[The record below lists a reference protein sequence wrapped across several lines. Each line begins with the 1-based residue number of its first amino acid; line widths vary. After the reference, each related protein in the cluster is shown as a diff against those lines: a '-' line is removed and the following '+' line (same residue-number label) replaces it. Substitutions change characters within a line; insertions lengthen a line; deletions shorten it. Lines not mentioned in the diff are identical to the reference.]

1 MEIEM
6 ITPETIQFAE
16 ISYNELSTYY
26 ARDFLKPFEKLGE
39 VDFKNGMYLN
49 FNIQERENNR
59 KINPLLKIAIPEN
72 AQEIV
77 DMCNEAYEGTY
88 PYREMLDIEAV
99 REKINGLEYHWFLF
113 KDTKD
118 NTMGCF
124 KFHLNFEERKGYL
137 GGFTV
142 KKKYQGSVDVVKAMI
157 GMMIGMI
164 NKYKEEIMMWYCENR
179 TAHSKTQFMVLLC
192 GLRPVAFYP
201 NKDVFFNNVESDLME
216 ILYDERV
223 LRNYR
228 TNQTPEII
236 PEVKDCFDYSNDRY
250 ELGLAKIVSPDIK
263 MNLYKVLCIKKKIIK
278 EVVKDKYGYE
288 EVKISLKD
296 SDSYFKF
303 LYTPTVKNFEK
314 TIYKIKNI
322 EELFVLVQ
330 EFKNYAKELNIRYY
344 EVFVSAYEPEHQ
356 KIFLESKLSP
366 RGYVPSWKYNQE
378 KDIFED
384 YILFN
389 HYEGEIDR
397 NIQLIPEGEEL
408 IRCLNLR

>member
-1 MEIEM
+1 MEM

-16 ISYNELSTYY
+16 ISYNELSTFY
-26 ARDFLKPFEKLGE
+26 ARDFLKTFEKLGE

-59 KINPLLKIAIPEN
+59 KINPILKIAIPEN

-77 DMCNEAYEGTY
+77 DICNEAYDGTY
-88 PYREMLDIEAV
+88 PYREMIDVEAV
-99 REKINGLEYHWFLF
+99 REKIKGPEYHWFLF
-113 KDTKD
+113 KDTND

-124 KFHLNFEERKGYL
+124 KFYLNFKERKGYL

-142 KKKYQGSVDVVKAMI
+142 KKKYLGFVDVVKAMI

-164 NKYKEEIMMWYCENR
+164 SKYKEDIMMWYCENR

-201 NKDVFFNNVESDLME
+201 NKDVFFNKVESDLME

-236 PEVKDCFDYSNDRY
+236 PEIKDCFDYSNDRY

-263 MNLYKVLCIKKKIIK
+263 LNASKISFIKKKIIT
-278 EVVKDKYGYE
+278 EVIRDKYGYE
-288 EVKISLKD
+288 EVKISIKG
-296 SDSYFKF
+296 SDSYIKF
-303 LYTPTVKNFEK
+303 LYTPTVNNFEK
-314 TIYKIKNI
+314 TTYEINNL
-322 EELFVLVQ
+322 EELFSLVQ
-330 EFKNYAKELNIRYY
+330 EFKSYAKKLNIRYF

-356 KIFLESKLSP
+356 KIFLDSKLCP
-366 RGYVPSWKYNQE
+366 RGYVPCWKYNQ
-378 KDIFED
+378 KKNNFED

-389 HYEGEIDR
+389 YYEGEIDE

-408 IRCLNLR
+408 IRCLNFR

>member
-1 MEIEM
+1 METRM
-6 ITPETIQFAE
+6 ITPETLQFAE

-26 ARDFLKPFEKLGE
+26 ARDFLKPFEKLVE
-39 VDFKNGMYLN
+39 IDFKNGMYLN
-49 FNIQERENNR
+49 FNIQERDNNR

-77 DMCNEAYEGTY
+77 DICNEAYEGTY

-99 REKINGLEYHWFLF
+99 SEKIKGPEYHWFLF
-113 KDTKD
+113 KDTSD

-124 KFHLNFEERKGYL
+124 KFYLDFEERKGYL

-142 KKKYQGSVDVVKAMI
+142 KKKYQGFVDVVKAMI

-164 NKYKEEIMMWYCENR
+164 SKYKEEIMMWYCENR
-179 TAHSKTQFMVLLC
+179 TAHSKTQYMVLLC

-201 NKDVFFNNVESDLME
+201 NKDIFFNKVESDLLE

-228 TNQTPEII
+228 TKQTPEII

-250 ELGLAKIVSPDIK
+250 ELGPAKIIAPDIK
-263 MNLYKVLCIKKKIIK
+263 LDSFKVSCIKKKIIK

-288 EVKISLKD
+288 EVKITFKD

-314 TIYKIKNI
+314 TFYKINNF

-330 EFKNYAKELNIRYY
+330 EFKNYAKELNIHYY

-356 KIFLESKLSP
+356 KIFLDSELSP

-378 KDIFED
+378 KDVFED
-384 YILFN
+384 CILFN
-389 HYEGEIDR
+389 YFEGEIDG

-408 IRCLNLR
+408 IRCLNFR